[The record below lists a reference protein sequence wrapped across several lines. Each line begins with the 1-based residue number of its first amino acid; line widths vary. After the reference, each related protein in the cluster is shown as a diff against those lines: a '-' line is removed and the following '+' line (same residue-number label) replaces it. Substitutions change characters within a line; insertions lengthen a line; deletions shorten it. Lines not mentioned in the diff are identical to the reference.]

1 MAGAVARAR
10 HAYLSPRRKREIA
23 GNHSKSLDGGL
34 PMFCARMIPR
44 WLAAC
49 SFLALGACGSSG
61 PQLNLGN
68 EPAVPVPPNYGL
80 YAYDGD
86 KLIRLD
92 GDGNWE
98 RSTWSDR
105 SDLPPKIEFVVFN
118 RSLTTD
124 PTPLQNLIE
133 LRRVAHV
140 RNDVRGNGNVVPAQS
155 NRWAAPDLP
164 DYRVA
169 LNFTPVPG
177 HSDVVVAAP
186 SDPLAQGLY
195 SFSLQTRPQ
204 PLDSRVGVGWSD
216 VDQNQYALAHCVD
229 DYPTGYRQ
237 CAESDGRA
245 NDPAAADATQAPPAA
260 PSSQASMT
268 VAAVPGT
275 NAALASLTVRDL
287 RSSRTTVAGSR
298 TLVVE
303 GNIVNTSTDLRTVPS
318 QLVLSL
324 LRADGTVVQTVAI
337 ADLPPAVLAPGDSYH
352 FRSEVAD
359 PPADAVR
366 VRVTPAG

>member
-1 MAGAVARAR
+1 LA
-10 HAYLSPRRKREIA
+10 RRKREFDDKNA
-23 GNHSKSLDGGL
+23 LDGGL
-34 PMFCARMIPR
+34 PMICARMIPR

-68 EPAVPVPPNYGL
+68 ESSVPLPPGYGL

-86 KLIRLD
+86 NLIRLD
-92 GDGNWE
+92 GDSNWE

-105 SDLPPKIEFVVFN
+105 SDLPRKTEFVVFN

-124 PTPLQNLIE
+124 PTQLQDLIE

-140 RNDVRGNGNVVPAQS
+140 RNDIRANGIVVPAAN

-177 HSDVVVAAP
+177 HSDVVVAVP
-186 SDPLAQGLY
+186 SDPLDPGLY

-204 PLDSRVGVGWSD
+204 ALDSRLGIGWSD
-216 VDQNQYALAHCVD
+216 VDQNQYAEAHCVD
-229 DYPTGYRQ
+229 SYPGGYRL
-237 CAESDGRA
+237 CAESDARA
-245 NDPAAADATQAPPAA
+245 NDPAAAEAALQPAA
-260 PSSQASMT
+260 GSPPSNQPAVMT
-268 VAAVPGT
+268 AAAAPARAT
-275 NAALASLTVRDL
+275 NAPLATLTVRDL
-287 RSSRTTVAGSR
+287 RSSRSTVAGAQ
-298 TLVVE
+298 TLMVE
-303 GNIVNTSTDLRTVPS
+303 GNIVNTSADLRAVPS

-324 LRADGTVVQTVAI
+324 LRADGSIAQTVAI

-352 FRSEVAD
+352 FRSEVKD

-366 VRVTPAG
+366 VRVSLAG

>member
-1 MAGAVARAR
+1 M
-10 HAYLSPRRKREIA
+10 P
-23 GNHSKSLDGGL
+23 
-34 PMFCARMIPR
+34 CARMIAQ

-49 SFLALGACGSSG
+49 SFLALGACGSSA
-61 PQLNLGN
+61 PQLNLGSG
-68 EPAVPVPPNYGL
+68 PSVPVPPSYGL

-86 KLIRLD
+86 QLIRLD

-105 SDLPPKIEFVVFN
+105 SDLPPKIEFIVYN

-140 RNDVRGNGNVVPAQS
+140 RNDVRVSGNVAPAQS

-164 DYRVA
+164 DYRIA

-186 SDPLAQGLY
+186 TDPLAPGLY
-195 SFSLQTRPQ
+195 SFSLQSRPQ
-204 PLDSRVGVGWSD
+204 PLDSRVGIGWSD
-216 VDQNQYALAHCVD
+216 VDQNQYAEAHCVD
-229 DYPTGYRQ
+229 SYPSGYRL
-237 CAESDGRA
+237 CAESDARA
-245 NDPAAADATQAPPAA
+245 NDPAAGDANLTSPAPATLSNQPTA
-260 PSSQASMT
+260 MT
-268 VAAVPGT
+268 VAATPGT
-275 NAALASLTVRDL
+275 NAPIAALSVRDL
-287 RSSRTTVAGSR
+287 RSSRTTVAGGL

-303 GNIVNTSTDLRTVPS
+303 GNIVNTSSDLRTVPS
-318 QLVLSL
+318 QLTLSL

-337 ADLPPAVLAPGDSYH
+337 ADLPPAVLAPGDVYH
-352 FRSEVAD
+352 FRSEVQD